1 MRKVFTLMAFAIIL
15 MCGQQAFAQLKIG
28 YTNADVVLSQLPEAK
43 TIEAELKAY
52 NAQLSKELETKQ
64 AEFERKYKEYAAAV
78 QAGTMTPVIR
88 EAKEK
93 ELQTLQ
99 QNLQEFQQKAQ
110 ADSQKKQQDLLAPV
124 FDKIQK
130 AIDDIAK
137 AENFDFVFSTDVAGG
152 APILLF
158 AKEEHN
164 ITNKVIVK
172 LGGTPLPAT
181 TEKKN

>member
-1 MRKVFTLMAFAIIL
+1 MKKLFTFVAFALVL
-15 MCGQQAFAQLKIG
+15 MSGQAFAQIKVG
-28 YTNADVVLSQLPEAK
+28 YTNADVILSQLPEAK

-52 NAQLSKELETKQ
+52 NAQLSKELDTKQ
-64 AEFERKYKEYAAAV
+64 AEFEKKYKEYAEGV
-78 QAGTMTPVIR
+78 QKGTFTPVIR

-93 ELQTLQ
+93 ELQSLQ

-130 AIDDIAK
+130 AIDEIAK

-164 ITNKVIVK
+164 ITNKVITK
-172 LGGTPLPAT
+172 LGGTPIPAD
-181 TEKKN
+181 KK